1 MSKTVDILKDTGVSA
16 DWKTVM
22 GTEGALVAK
31 EFADEKVKEFS
42 HNDLD
47 GVGCGVVTLM
57 AHPTADIEYCA
68 YHDINDRVKAFIMTK
83 GYEMYDRIFI
93 TDISVNEEVAELIQV
108 YCPDKVILLDHHGT
122 AKWLNKYDWA
132 SVQEEGVYG
141 INSGTNM
148 IFDYLVSQ
156 GHFKGERYQDALT
169 IFVEMV
175 RRYDSWEW
183 KNVYNDQNPMQLN
196 NLFFLVGVNKFVK
209 RYVDRFNTLD
219 LFTVCEGY
227 WMEMFD
233 ETDVAVLT
241 IDNNK
246 KEAYIKRKEKQMI
259 KANLIGYDVGVV
271 FAEQYIS
278 ELGNELS
285 ERNQDLEF
293 IVIID
298 MGAKKVSYR
307 TIHAHINLGTDVA
320 GFYGGGGHPKAS
332 GSMFDER
339 ALKWVYKI
347 IFGLGFI
354 GKFKK
359 IVDRFKK

>member
-1 MSKTVDILKDTGVSA
+1 MSKTVDTLKDSESLE
-16 DWKTVM
+16 M
-22 GTEGALVAK
+22 MMAK
-31 EFADEKVKEFS
+31 ELAQEKVKVFS

-47 GVGCGVVTLM
+47 GVGCGIVALM
-57 AHPTADIEYCA
+57 AHPTADVEYCA
-68 YHDINDRVKAFIMTK
+68 YHDINDKVKAFIMTK
-83 GYEMYDRIFI
+83 GYEMYDRIYI
-93 TDISVNEEVAELIQV
+93 TDISVNEEVAELIEEH
-108 YCPDKVILLDHHGT
+108 CPTKVRLLDHHGT
-122 AKWLNKYDWA
+122 ATWLDDKYFWA
-132 SVQEEGVYG
+132 LVEEKREDGS
-141 INSGTNM
+141 INSGTNLL
-148 IFDYLVSQ
+148 FEELQLQ
-156 GHFKGERYQDALT
+156 GYFKGERYQDALT

-183 KNVYNDQNPMQLN
+183 KNIYDDQNPMQLN
-196 NLFFLVGVNKFVK
+196 NLFFLVGINKFVK
-209 RYVDRFNTLD
+209 RYVDRFNTLE
-219 LFTVCEGY
+219 LFTVREGY

-241 IDNNK
+241 IDNKK

-307 TIHAHINLGTDVA
+307 TIHAHINLGKDVA
-320 GFYGGGGHPKAS
+320 GFFGGGGHPKAS
-332 GSMFDER
+332 GSMFNER
-339 ALKWVYKI
+339 VLTWAYKV

-354 GKFKK
+354 GKFKN

>member
-1 MSKTVDILKDTGVSA
+1 MSKTVDTLKDSESLE
-16 DWKTVM
+16 M
-22 GTEGALVAK
+22 MMAK
-31 EFADEKVKEFS
+31 ELAQEKVKVFS

-47 GVGCGVVTLM
+47 GVGCGIVALM
-57 AHPTADIEYCA
+57 AHPTADVEYCA
-68 YHDINDRVKAFIMTK
+68 YHDINDKVKAFIMTK
-83 GYEMYDRIFI
+83 GYEMYDRIYI
-93 TDISVNEEVAELIQV
+93 TDISVNEEVAELIEEH
-108 YCPDKVILLDHHGT
+108 CPTKVRLLDHHGT
-122 AKWLNKYDWA
+122 ATWLDDKYFWA
-132 SVQEEGVYG
+132 LVEEKREDGG
-141 INSGTNM
+141 INSGTNLL
-148 IFDYLVSQ
+148 FEELQLQ
-156 GHFKGERYQDALT
+156 GYFKGERYQDALT

-183 KNVYNDQNPMQLN
+183 KNIYDDQNPMQLN
-196 NLFFLVGVNKFVK
+196 NLFFLVGINKFVK
-209 RYVDRFNTLD
+209 RYVDRFNTLE
-219 LFTVCEGY
+219 LFTVREGC

-241 IDNNK
+241 IDNKK

-307 TIHAHINLGTDVA
+307 TIHAHINLGKDVA
-320 GFYGGGGHPKAS
+320 GFFGGGGHPKAS
-332 GSMFDER
+332 GSMFNER
-339 ALKWVYKI
+339 VLTWAYKV

-354 GKFKK
+354 GKFKN

>member
-1 MSKTVDILKDTGVSA
+1 MNK
-16 DWKTVM
+16 
-22 GTEGALVAK
+22 
-31 EFADEKVKEFS
+31 FADGLTQVEEKWNNFKVKVFS

-47 GVGCGVVTLM
+47 GVGCGIVALM
-57 AHPTADIEYCA
+57 AYPTADVEYCA
-68 YHDINDRVKAFIMTK
+68 YHDINDRVKTFITTK
-83 GYEMYDRIFI
+83 GYEEFDQIYI
-93 TDISVNEEVAELIQV
+93 TDISVNEEVAELIEEH
-108 YCPDKVILLDHHGT
+108 CSDKVALLDHHGT
-122 AKWLNKYDWA
+122 AKWLDDKYLWA
-132 SVQEEGVYG
+132 LVEEKQEDDS
-141 INSGTNM
+141 INSGTNLL
-148 IFDYLVSQ
+148 FEDLCSR
-156 GHFKGERYQDALT
+156 GHFYGKRCQDALT

-196 NLFFLVGVNKFVK
+196 NLFFLMGINKFVK

-219 LFTVCEGY
+219 TFTVCEGH

-241 IDNNK
+241 IDNKK

-259 KANLIGYDVGVV
+259 KTSLIGYDVGVV

-293 IVIID
+293 IVIVD

-307 TIHAHINLGTDVA
+307 TIHAHINLGKDVA

-332 GSMFDER
+332 GSMFNER
-339 ALKWVYKI
+339 VLTWAYKV